1 MSRNR
6 RDGAPPTDAP
16 EEAWDVKNK
25 RCEAAVCTKRPYF
38 GVEPKLARWC
48 ATHAPDEA
56 WDVVNKRCEAAG
68 CKKHPAFGFRG
79 ERKRRWCSAHA
90 PTEAINLSLVKKKK

>member
-16 EEAWDVKNK
+16 GEAWDVKS
-25 RCEAAVCTKRPYF
+25 
-38 GVEPKLARWC
+38 
-48 ATHAPDEA
+48 
-56 WDVVNKRCEAAG
+56 KRCEAAG
-68 CKKHPAFGFRG
+68 CTRGCSFGLRG

-90 PTEAINLSLVKKKK
+90 PTEAINLKSVKKKK